1 MTPREGEAPTRPS
14 GALASGRTAPR
25 DGAVNALTGNV
36 PGLAPGPNAGP
47 GGAQGMPAREPDAEP
62 PSGYGASAEALAP
75 PEETSG
81 KSPGLLRLA
90 LTGLS
95 VVALLYVAFGLYAA
109 GEPLFAVAML
119 ALAIGIAIIYGTTRF
134 YAARFVFPA
143 TVAVLAFIA
152 LPVAYTSYLGFTNY
166 GSANL
171 LTKERATRVLLSRVS
186 VGEGSKRPFT
196 LIAEGTAGDG
206 DGAGEG
212 DGATGASYRL
222 LFPSNGE
229 APALLSEPFSFA
241 GTGPIEVAAQSFVG
255 KTSEPLGMRDVVKLR
270 NDLAR
275 VSVTTPDGSGLRAS
289 GLREFAA
296 VEPLY
301 REREDGALLN
311 TEDGSVLTPDTSQ
324 GFYVTEEGRRI
335 APGWSVGV
343 GLANFER
350 VLTNP
355 GIRAPMLSIFVWTV
369 SFAALSTV
377 LVFAVGVALASILQW
392 PHLRGKAIYRVLL
405 ILPYAV
411 PAFIS
416 ILVFRGLFNQNFGEI
431 NLILDA
437 LFGFSP
443 DWFTSGFWARTMLVI
458 VNVWLGYPYMM
469 LLAMGFLQSVPEDQK
484 KAAALEGAG
493 MFRTFFTI
501 TLPQILPP
509 FLPMLIA
516 TFAFNFNNLVLVL
529 LLTKGLPDIPG
540 TTIPAGQTDILGSF
554 TYRISFMDSGQNFGL
569 AGAIAT
575 LIFVVVGLIAYANF
589 IALRRA
595 AGGTR

>member
-1 MTPREGEAPTRPS
+1 MTLQANE
-14 GALASGRTAPR
+14 
-25 DGAVNALTGNV
+25 
-36 PGLAPGPNAGP
+36 PGLGPGPNAGP
-47 GGAQGMPAREPDAEP
+47 GAAQGMPARDPANAARGP
-62 PSGYGASAEALAP
+62 VGRAV
-75 PEETSG
+75 ETLTG
-81 KSPGLLRLA
+81 GGVRLA
-90 LTGLS
+90 VVGLS
-95 VVALLYVAFGLYAA
+95 VAVLLYVAFGLYVA
-109 GEPLFAVAML
+109 GEPLFAVTML
-119 ALAIGIAIIYGTTRF
+119 ALAVGIAIIYGTNRF

-143 TVAVLAFIA
+143 TMAVLAFIA

-171 LTKERATRVLLSRVS
+171 LTQERATRVLLSRVS
-186 VGEGSKRPFT
+186 VGEGSKRPFQ
-196 LIAEGTAGDG
+196 LIAQDG
-206 DGAGEG
+206 G
-212 DGATGASYRL
+212 YRL
-222 LFPSNGE
+222 LFPASGE
-229 APALLSEPFSFA
+229 GPALLTEPFAFD
-241 GTGPIEVAAQSFVG
+241 GTDPIEVAA
-255 KTSEPLGMRDVVKLR
+255 EPFEGDAPEALAMRDVVQLR
-270 NDLAR
+270 SDLAR
-275 VSVTTPDGSGLRAS
+275 VTVATPDGTGLRSSGLRD
-289 GLREFAA
+289 FAA

-301 REREDGALLN
+301 RLQDDGSLLN
-311 TEDGSVLTPDTSQ
+311 TEDGTVLTPDQSV
-324 GFYVTEEGRRI
+324 GFFVNEDGRRL
-335 APGWSVGV
+335 APGWSVNV
-343 GLANFER
+343 GLDNFER
-350 VLTNP
+350 VLTSP
-355 GIRAPMLSIFVWTV
+355 GVRAPMVTIFIWTV
-369 SFAALSTV
+369 TFAALSTF
-377 LVFAVGVALASILQW
+377 LVFAVGVSLASILQW

-437 LFGFSP
+437 LFGVSP

-469 LLAMGFLQSVPEDQK
+469 LLAMGFLQSVPEEQK

-540 TTIPAGQTDILGSF
+540 TAIPAGQTDILGSF

-575 LIFVVVGLIAYANF
+575 LIFVVVGVIAYANF
-589 IALRRA
+589 IALQRA
-595 AGGTR
+595 AGSKS